1 MMLDTAGSLDPSKSS
16 HDAFYDEAEGPRPQV
31 FAGPGTHY
39 AGYGSDVDSQR
50 AGAEH
55 GTTTTTADPAA
66 SRSTVSLGGGS
77 SCHSHTLPSLG
88 GLSGTLDGQKT
99 AAGAKFAVSQ
109 LHGVY
114 LTLNRMVLSRCA
126 PWTEFV
132 ATASFQRPGTGAAAV
147 DRMERNLRYFS
158 TNYLCICCALG
169 LVCAFLNPIVL
180 LIAAACGALCAFAA
194 VKGEVQVGETVVP
207 KRTFQGVC
215 CLGAGSL
222 LLLLA
227 GNAVMSLLLL
237 CSLVVALHA
246 AIHKGVSYE
255 TIAQKQGPPP
265 QDFGV

>member
-1 MMLDTAGSLDPSKSS
+1 MMLDTAGGLDPKKSS
-16 HDAFYDEAEGPRPQV
+16 RDAFYDEDEGLRPQV

-55 GTTTTTADPAA
+55 GTTTSTADPAA
-66 SRSTVSLGGGS
+66 SRSTVSLGGGGS
-77 SCHSHTLPSLG
+77 SGHSHNLPSLG
-88 GLSGTLDGQKT
+88 GLTGTLDGQKT
-99 AAGAKFAVSQ
+99 AAGAKFAVS
-109 LHGVY
+109 
-114 LTLNRMVLSRCA
+114 
-126 PWTEFV
+126 
-132 ATASFQRPGTGAAAV
+132 QRPGTGAAAV

-169 LVCAFLNPIVL
+169 LVCAFLNPIVFV
-180 LIAAACGALCAFAA
+180 IAAVCGALCAFAA
-194 VKGEVQVGETVVP
+194 VKGEVQVGETTVP
-207 KRTFQGVC
+207 KKTFQGVC
-215 CLGAGSL
+215 CVGAGCL